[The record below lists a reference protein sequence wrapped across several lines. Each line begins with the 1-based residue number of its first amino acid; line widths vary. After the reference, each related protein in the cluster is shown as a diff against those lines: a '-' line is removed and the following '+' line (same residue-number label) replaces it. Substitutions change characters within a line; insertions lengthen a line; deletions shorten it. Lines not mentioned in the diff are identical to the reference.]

1 MEVTGGEGD
10 EAAGDG
16 EGLLLMAGAG
26 PGAETVAGVET
37 TGPLGAVTSDM
48 DWYSGFS
55 SLSLSSSS
63 FLSSF

>member
-16 EGLLLMAGAG
+16 EGLLLMVGAG
-26 PGAETVAGVET
+26 PGADTVAGVDT
-37 TGPLGAVTSDM
+37 TGPTSDM
-48 DWYSGFS
+48 DYSGFS

-63 FLSSF
+63 F